1 VKKIR
6 QIIISCK
13 EVFTTG
19 VNFAKKVSEKLVNS
33 SKLKDVLL
41 VEMAALQEDF
51 KFFPEDIKNNTEWS
65 DYLCQSRNKK
75 FDPKSIARVRKAVK
89 LEFQD
94 EEGKW
99 LSP

>member
-51 KFFPEDIKNNTEWS
+51 KFFPED
-65 DYLCQSRNKK
+65 
-75 FDPKSIARVRKAVK
+75 V
-89 LEFQD
+89 
-94 EEGKW
+94 
-99 LSP
+99 